1 LATLPFLSTTGNPVD
16 MIRNTAVLGLVA
28 GVYYWR
34 ARTEERHL
42 SADPAYR
49 EYAAWMERN
58 GPIPRLVKRLTP
70 RWARPA
76 DAVAAE

>member
-1 LATLPFLSTTGNPVD
+1 VLPFLSVSGNPVD
-16 MIRNTAVLGLVA
+16 MIRNTALIGLVSA
-28 GVYYWR
+28 VYYWR

-58 GPIPRLVKRLTP
+58 GPIPRLINRLKP
-70 RWARPA
+70 RWGRLSGP
-76 DAVAAE
+76 VAAE